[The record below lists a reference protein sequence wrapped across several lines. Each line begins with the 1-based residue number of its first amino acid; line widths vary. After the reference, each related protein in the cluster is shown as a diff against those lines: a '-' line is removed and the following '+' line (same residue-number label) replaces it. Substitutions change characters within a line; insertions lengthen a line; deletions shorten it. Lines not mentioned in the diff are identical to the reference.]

1 MYGTIARIHAKAG
14 STEDLARL
22 AEEWNVERKPKVAG
36 AIASYL
42 FTPDASPYGR
52 PTQFLIAIFEDQPSY
67 RKNADDPE
75 QDAWYR
81 RFREHLEDD
90 PEWSDGTFQSF

>member
-1 MYGTIARIHAKAG
+1 MYGTIARMRAKAG
-14 STEDLARL
+14 DAEALARL
-22 AEEWNVERKPKVAG
+22 AEEWNIERKPKVAG

-42 FTPDASPYGR
+42 FTPDAAPYGR
-52 PTQFLIAIFEDQPSY
+52 PTQFLIAVFEDEQTY
-67 RKNADDPE
+67 RKNAADPA

-81 RFREHLEDD
+81 RLREHLEDD